1 MNITNV
7 ILSVNNYTRIL
18 DTGKTFKPAFKRSV
32 SNDSF
37 ENTSDRITQTKY
49 GTIHYHNGKF
59 MYFDFSRPKNLKDAL
74 KAIKY
79 VNEKYKLSEYGV
91 ATYDYTYKNYE
102 RAFAKKF
109 DNMKFIRYLGS
120 GNTAMALEN
129 TEGKVLK
136 LSARNQFGFDRK
148 PEKFDARVYEN
159 GTTEDGY
166 YYYIQEKCDRS
177 RIKQEH
183 IDKISQMIEDS
194 GYNPF
199 DMSED
204 QIGIA
209 GDGKV
214 YLIDPECARDDE
226 AIELM
231 EKRYIQWVL
240 EHGLDYDFI

>member
-1 MNITNV
+1 MPLMLPEGYRNV
-7 ILSVNNYTRIL
+7 LENV
-18 DTGKTFKPAFKRSV
+18 
-32 SNDSF
+32 
-37 ENTSDRITQTKY
+37 ENTE
-49 GTIHYHNGKF
+49 
-59 MYFDFSRPKNLKDAL
+59 

-214 YLIDPECARDDE
+214 YLIDPECARDDK